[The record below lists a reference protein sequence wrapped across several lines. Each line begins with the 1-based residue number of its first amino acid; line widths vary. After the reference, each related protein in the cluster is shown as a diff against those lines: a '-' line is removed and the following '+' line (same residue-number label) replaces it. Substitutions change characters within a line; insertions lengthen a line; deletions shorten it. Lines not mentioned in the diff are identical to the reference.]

1 MNVFIIGAKGQLG
14 RELCDCFERGY
25 TSIGTP
31 DILRENNT
39 LLLADIDEVDIADM
53 DSLRRFTAQGEID
66 VIINCAAYTDVPGCE
81 TNQITAMQANAL
93 GPRNLAILADEL
105 GAKLIHVS
113 TDYVFDGEATT
124 PYAEWDIKNPQ
135 SVYGKSKHLGEEYIK
150 ERTDR
155 YFILRTSWLYSKYG
169 KNFVK
174 TMLRIAREKGACRV
188 VSDQRGNPTYAG
200 DLAHHILK
208 LATTEA
214 YGTYHATNEGGY
226 ISWAEFAT
234 EIFRAA
240 GMNTKVIPVTT
251 AEYGLSKAARPY
263 NSRLDKS
270 KLGRNGFEPLP
281 DWQDALARY
290 LKELENEN
298 GTN

>member
-14 RELCDCFERGY
+14 RELCDCFARGY
-25 TSIGTP
+25 TSIGVP
-31 DILRENNT
+31 EILEENNT

-81 TNQITAMQANAL
+81 LNPTLAMQANAL

-113 TDYVFDGEATT
+113 TDYVFDGEASA

-155 YFILRTSWLYSKYG
+155 YFILRTSWLYSRYG

-174 TMLRIAREKGACRV
+174 TMLRIAKEKGECRV
-188 VSDQRGNPTYAG
+188 VCDQRGNPTYAG

-208 LATTEA
+208 LASTEV
-214 YGTYHATNEGGY
+214 YGTYHATGNGVC
-226 ISWAEFAT
+226 SWFEFTQKIVALAGIPAIVFPCTSAEFPSSVKRPAYSALDNLALRAT
-234 EIFRAA
+234 VGDEFR
-240 GMNTKVIPVTT
+240 PW
-251 AEYGLSKAARPY
+251 E
-263 NSRLDKS
+263 
-270 KLGRNGFEPLP
+270 
-281 DWQDALARY
+281 DALAAFLAEY
-290 LKELENEN
+290 KED
-298 GTN
+298 

>member
-1 MNVFIIGAKGQLG
+1 MNVLIIGAKGQLG
-14 RELCDCFERGY
+14 RELSDCFARGY
-25 TSIGTP
+25 TPIGVP
-31 DILRENNT
+31 EILEENNT

-81 TNQITAMQANAL
+81 ANPLAAMRANAL

-105 GAKLIHVS
+105 SAKLIHVS
-113 TDYVFDGEATT
+113 TDYVFDGEATA
-124 PYAEWDIKNPQ
+124 PYAEWDIKNPV

-174 TMLRIAREKGACRV
+174 TMLRIAKEKGECRV

-208 LATTEA
+208 LATTEE
-214 YGTYHATNEGGY
+214 YGTYHATGNG
-226 ISWAEFAT
+226 ICSWFELTQKLVSLARRIINRFVFRHLSFHRT
-234 EIFRAA
+234 EIDV
-240 GMNTKVIPVTT
+240 K
-251 AEYGLSKAARPY
+251 
-263 NSRLDKS
+263 
-270 KLGRNGFEPLP
+270 
-281 DWQDALARY
+281 
-290 LKELENEN
+290 
-298 GTN
+298 